1 MGDSYFLR
9 SRSSGRFPLNKSY
22 AKLPNKYA
30 NLSVSKVRV
39 KSTCKFYTFVHAR
52 SENRLPKSF
61 LSRLGL
67 LQRRPDLV
75 ANGRYTIT
83 SDVSREVVDLFFAR
97 VLGDDSEVVT
107 EENAEELQALS
118 EELGFTG
125 FDNEIHAYLDSD
137 LKVRRDLASLHR
149 RVDRYEVVIEQL
161 QRRVL
166 ELERLLQAQR
176 GVERTRNDV
185 ADASF
190 PE

>member
-1 MGDSYFLR
+1 M
-9 SRSSGRFPLNKSY
+9 
-22 AKLPNKYA
+22 
-30 NLSVSKVRV
+30 
-39 KSTCKFYTFVHAR
+39 
-52 SENRLPKSF
+52 
-61 LSRLGL
+61 
-67 LQRRPDLV
+67 
-75 ANGRYTIT
+75 
-83 SDVSREVVDLFFAR
+83 
-97 VLGDDSEVVT
+97 VT

-149 RVDRYEVVIEQL
+149 RVDRYEAVIEQL